1 MKREPALAVLDIGKT
16 AARVVGVAEDGRIA
30 FSRRHA
36 CRSLPA
42 PPYPHLDVDDTFA
55 ALCDGLAEMGQE
67 LVVTGVMPV
76 AHGAAAALLGD
87 GSLALP
93 VMDYEAEVPDAVSA
107 SYDDEAPAFSETR
120 SPRLPAGRTLGR
132 QLAWMEAAE
141 PARFAAGSELVPF
154 AQYWAWRF
162 CGTAVSE
169 VSSLGCHTD
178 LWNPM
183 TGTFSSLSTRH
194 GWDRRF
200 APLRAAGDVI
210 ATIDAGIARRLGLP
224 QGLPVH
230 CGLHDSNAAAWRC
243 IGPGDGRA
251 AILSTG
257 TWFVALRPGGPLDAL
272 DPTSDMLANVAPDGT
287 PVPSIRFM
295 GGREAEMIADPAT
308 LPLASGDSLARVL
321 ASGAMALPCF
331 AAAGGPFR
339 NRTGRVVDAGETFD
353 ASACAALA
361 ILYLALVSDWCLE
374 RLGRTDDAYVTGP
387 FAGVPLF
394 SAILAALRPPTR
406 VCIDTATDG
415 TPLGAALVAR
425 GRRGDGNGFIL
436 ATPYPGKDLAV
447 HRARWRQ
454 AIGAS

>member
-1 MKREPALAVLDIGKT
+1 MRREPALAVLDVGKT

-55 ALCDGLAEMGQE
+55 ALCDGLAAMGRE

-76 AHGAAAALLGD
+76 AHGAAVALLGE

-107 SYDDEAPAFSETR
+107 AYDGEAPEFAETL
-120 SPRLPAGRTLGR
+120 SSRLPAGLNLGR

-141 PARFAAGSELVPF
+141 PSRFAAGGDLVPF
-154 AQYWAWRF
+154 PQYWAWRF
-162 CGTAVSE
+162 CGTAASE

-178 LWNPM
+178 LWNP
-183 TGTFSSLSTRH
+183 TIRTYSSLSTRR

-210 ATIDAGIARRLGLP
+210 GTIDASIARRLGLP
-224 QGLPVH
+224 EGLPVH

-243 IGPGDGRA
+243 IGPDDGAA

-257 TWFVALRPGGPLDAL
+257 TWFIALRPGGPFDAL
-272 DPTSDMLANVAPDGT
+272 DPAHDMLANVAPDGT

-295 GGREAEMIADPAT
+295 GGREAEAITDPAT
-308 LPLASGDSLARVL
+308 LPLASEEALARVL
-321 ASGAMALPCF
+321 DSGAVALPCF
-331 AAAGGPFR
+331 AASGGPFR
-339 NRTGRVVDAGETFD
+339 DRTGRVDGGETLD
-353 ASACAALA
+353 APARAALT
-361 ILYLALVSDWCLE
+361 ILYLALVCDWCLD
-374 RLGRTDDAYVTGP
+374 RLGETEAVYVTGP

-394 SAILAALRPPTR
+394 GAILATLRPAAR
-406 VCIDTATDG
+406 VCLDTARDG

-425 GRRGDGNGFIL
+425 GRRGDGRGFVA
-436 ATPYPGKDLAV
+436 ATPYPGRDLAA

-454 AIGAS
+454 VVSAP